1 MKIEA
6 LIFVGLFWF
15 LPVIVGLWFSVGVW
29 LFSERFNYRIAAI
42 FRALAVAGTFTPG
55 YVPNVGFVPVP
66 ASIFLFFTPSDSSFL
81 EQASAAIP
89 PIFRFF
95 VILTLVYFVAKL
107 LAWAVPEFTKL
118 LASYGIA

>member
-15 LPVIVGLWFSVGVW
+15 LPIMAGLWFSVGVW

-89 PIFRFF
+89 PIFIVWLFL
-95 VILTLVYFVAKL
+95 I
-107 LAWAVPEFTKL
+107 
-118 LASYGIA
+118 